1 MTTDSLSLE
10 NSKPNA
16 LIPISRQTRAGF
28 VVVFLTLLVAF
39 LISRQNGEVAAVWML
54 ATAFGLTLQRA
65 RFCFASAFRDLF
77 LFGSG
82 HNMKG
87 IIVGMGIA
95 TIGFAAIMHWI
106 VPNPGSGTL
115 PAEAHI
121 LPVGLSVVVGGLL
134 FGVGMVIA
142 GGCVSGS
149 LYRMAE
155 GYIASWVAIVGVII
169 GLGALTLTWNWWW
182 NFTISTE
189 PKVWFP
195 NVANL
200 GYTGAIVITLLGL
213 VAIYLL
219 VTFMELKNGLFMPH
233 INKKIAP
240 AINFDERVRAT
251 IDPVFKRGWPIA
263 IGGVVLGIIGIV
275 MYTVHMPL
283 GVTGELMR
291 ASQLGLGWAGV
302 DVPTLDGL
310 STLGGCTGRS
320 GEPGLLGHTFAITV
334 GLLPGALIG
343 ALFAGEF
350 KIRLPKKKRRYF
362 QSITGG
368 VMMGYASGLA
378 IGCTIGA
385 FFSAVPSLSLSG
397 WVFGLAMAAGA
408 FTGTQVIK
416 RIG

>member
-1 MTTDSLSLE
+1 MTTDSLSLD

-16 LIPISRQTRAGF
+16 LMPISRQTQVGLL
-28 VVVFLTLLVAF
+28 VVVVNLVVAY
-39 LISRQNGEVAAVWML
+39 LISRQNGEVAAIWIL
-54 ATAFGLTLQRA
+54 ANLFGLTLQRA

-87 IIVGMGIA
+87 IIIGMGI
-95 TIGFAAIMHWI
+95 TTLGFAALMNWI
-106 VPNPGSGTL
+106 VPNPSSGIL
-115 PAEAHI
+115 PSEAHV
-121 LPVGLSVVVGGLL
+121 LPVGLSVVVGGVL

-155 GYIASWVAIVGVII
+155 GYVASWVAILGVII

-182 NFTISTE
+182 GFTISNE

-195 NVANL
+195 STLDL
-200 GYTGAIVITLLGL
+200 GYTGAVVVTLLGL
-213 VAIYLL
+213 VAIYLI
-219 VTFMELKNGLFMPH
+219 VTFTEYKTGLFMPH

-240 AINFDERVRAT
+240 AMNFDERVRST
-251 IDPVFKRGWPIA
+251 LDPVFKNGWPIA
-263 IGGVVLGIIGIV
+263 IGGVVLGLLGIV
-275 MYTVHMPL
+275 MYTIHMPL

-291 ASQLGLGWAGV
+291 ASQLGLGWGGV
-302 DVPTLDGL
+302 EVPTLDGL

-350 KIRLPKKKRRYF
+350 KLRLPNQKRRYV
-362 QSITGG
+362 QSIGGG
-368 VMMGYASGLA
+368 VLMGYASGLA
-378 IGCTIGA
+378 VGCTIGA

-408 FTGTQVIK
+408 FAGTQVIK
-416 RIG
+416 RTG

>member
-1 MTTDSLSLE
+1 MTTDSLSIE
-10 NSKPNA
+10 KSTPNA
-16 LIPISRQTRAGF
+16 LIPISGQTRIGIA
-28 VVVFLTLLVAF
+28 VVLLTLLAA
-39 LISRQNGEVAAVWML
+39 LMISRQNGEVAAIWIL
-54 ATAFGLTLQRA
+54 ANAFGLTLQRA

-87 IIVGMGIA
+87 IIVGMGVA
-95 TIGFAAIMHWI
+95 TLGFAAIMHWI
-106 VPNPGSGTL
+106 IPNPSAGFL

-121 LPVGLSVVVGGLL
+121 LPTGISVVVGGVL

-155 GYIASWVAIVGVII
+155 GYIASWVAILGVII

-182 NFTISTE
+182 DFTISSE
-189 PKVWFP
+189 PKVWLP
-195 NVANL
+195 STANL
-200 GYTGAIVITLLGL
+200 GYTGAIVLTLLGL
-213 VAIYLL
+213 VAVYLL
-219 VTFMELKNGLFMPH
+219 VTFIEFKNGLFMPH
-233 INKKIAP
+233 INKKITP
-240 AINFDERVRAT
+240 AMGFDERVRST
-251 IDPVFKRGWPIA
+251 LDPVFKRGWPIA
-263 IGGVVLGIIGIV
+263 IGGVVLGLLSIV
-275 MYTVHMPL
+275 MYTIHMPL

-291 ASQLGLGWAGV
+291 ASQLGLGWTGV
-302 DVPTLDGL
+302 DIPILDGL
-310 STLGGCTGRS
+310 STLGGCTGQS
-320 GEPGLLGHTFAITV
+320 GEPGLLAHTFAITV

-350 KIRLPKKKRRYF
+350 KLRFPTQKRRYI
-362 QSITGG
+362 QSIGGG
-368 VMMGYASGLA
+368 VLMGYAAGLA
-378 IGCTIGA
+378 VGCTIGA

-397 WVFGLAMAAGA
+397 WVFGLALAAGA

>member
-1 MTTDSLSLE
+1 MTTDSLSIE

-16 LIPISRQTRAGF
+16 LRPISGQTYAGF
-28 VVVFLTLLVAF
+28 TVVALSLLTAYF
-39 LISRQNGEVAAVWML
+39 ISRTNGDVAAIWVL
-54 ATAFGLTLQRA
+54 ANLFGLTLQRA

-87 IIVGMGIA
+87 IIIGMGIA
-95 TIGFAAIMHWI
+95 TIGFSAIMHWI
-106 VPNPGSGTL
+106 IPNPAAGFL

-121 LPVGLSVVVGGLL
+121 LPVGLSVVVGGVL

-155 GYIASWVAIVGVII
+155 GYVASWVAIIGVII
-169 GLGALTLTWNWWW
+169 GLGALTLTWTWWW
-182 NFTISTE
+182 AFSISNE
-189 PKVWFP
+189 PKVWLP
-195 NVANL
+195 SIWNL
-200 GYTGAIVITLLGL
+200 GYTGAIVLTLLGL
-213 VAIYLL
+213 LAIYLL
-219 VTFMELKNGLFMPH
+219 VTFMEYKNGLFTPQ
-233 INKKIAP
+233 IKKKMVIAM
-240 AINFDERVRAT
+240 NFDERVRT
-251 IDPVFKRGWPIA
+251 TLDPIFKRGWPIA

-275 MYTVHMPL
+275 MYTIHMPL

-291 ASQLGLGWAGV
+291 ASQLGLGWMGV
-302 DVPTLDGL
+302 DVPVLDGL

-350 KIRLPKKKRRYF
+350 KIRLPKQKRRYV

-378 IGCTIGA
+378 VGCTIGA

>member
-1 MTTDSLSLE
+1 MTTDSLSIE

-16 LIPISRQTRAGF
+16 LRPISGQTYVGF
-28 VVVFLTLLVAF
+28 TVVALSLLTAF
-39 LISRQNGEVAAVWML
+39 FISRTNGEVAAIWVL
-54 ATAFGLTLQRA
+54 SNLFGLTLQRA

-87 IIVGMGIA
+87 IIIGMGIA
-95 TIGFAAIMHWI
+95 TIGFSAIMHWI
-106 VPNPGSGTL
+106 IPNPGAGFL
-115 PAEAHI
+115 PSEAHI
-121 LPVGLSVVVGGLL
+121 LPVGLSVVVGGVL
-134 FGVGMVIA
+134 FGIGMVIA

-155 GYIASWVAIVGVII
+155 GYVASWVAIIGVII

-182 NFTISTE
+182 AFSISNE
-189 PKVWFP
+189 PKVWLP
-195 NVANL
+195 SIWNL
-200 GYTGAIVITLLGL
+200 GYTGAIVLTLLGL
-213 VAIYLL
+213 LAIYLL
-219 VTFMELKNGLFMPH
+219 VTFMEYKNGLFMPH
-233 INKKIAP
+233 INKKIIP
-240 AINFDERVRAT
+240 AMNFDDRVRST
-251 IDPVFKRGWPIA
+251 LDPIFKRGWPVA
-263 IGGVVLGIIGIV
+263 VGGVVLGILGIV
-275 MYTVHMPL
+275 MYTIHMPL

-291 ASQLGLGWAGV
+291 ASQLGLGWMGV
-302 DVPTLDGL
+302 DVPVLEGL
-310 STLGGCTGRS
+310 STLGGCTGLS

-350 KIRLPKKKRRYF
+350 KIRLAKQKRRYV

-378 IGCTIGA
+378 VGCTIGA

-397 WVFGLAMAAGA
+397 WVFGLALAAGA

>member
-10 NSKPNA
+10 NDKPNA
-16 LIPISRQTRAGF
+16 LRPVSGQTYAGLT
-28 VVVFLTLLVAF
+28 VVALTLLTALF
-39 LISRQNGEVAAVWML
+39 ISRSNGEVAAIWVL
-54 ATAFGLTLQRA
+54 ANVFGLTLQRA

-95 TIGFAAIMHWI
+95 TIGFAAIMSWI
-106 VPNPGSGTL
+106 IPNPGAGFL
-115 PAEAHI
+115 PSEAHI
-121 LPVGLSVVVGGLL
+121 LPVGLSVVVGGVM

-149 LYRMAE
+149 LYRMSE
-155 GYIASWVAIVGVII
+155 GYIASWVAILGVII

-182 NFTISTE
+182 GFTISTE

-195 NVANL
+195 SIGGL

-213 VAIYLL
+213 AAIYLI
-219 VTFMELKNGLFMPH
+219 VTFMEFKNGLFTPH
-233 INKKIAP
+233 INKKVIP
-240 AINFDERVRAT
+240 AMNFDDRVRAT
-251 IDPVFKRGWPIA
+251 LDPIFKRGWPVA
-263 IGGVVLGIIGIV
+263 IGGVVLGILGIV
-275 MYTVHMPL
+275 MYTIHMPL

-291 ASQLGLGWAGV
+291 ASQLGLGWMGV
-302 DVPTLDGL
+302 DVPVLDGL

-320 GEPGLLGHTFAITV
+320 GESGLLGHTFAITV

-350 KIRLPKKKRRYF
+350 KLRLPTQKRRYL
-362 QSITGG
+362 QSIGGG
-368 VMMGYASGLA
+368 VLMGYASGLA

-408 FTGTQVIK
+408 FAGTQVIK
-416 RIG
+416 RTG